1 MHFNVIPDPQHF
13 LGSARQYQ
21 HVTFLC
27 CSVLIY
33 GTAFFLADPE
43 YARQDARVKRGG
55 CGVSPVK
62 KAG

>member
-1 MHFNVIPDPQHF
+1 MHLNVIPDPQHF

-27 CSVLIY
+27 CSTVLLY

-43 YARQDARVKRGG
+43 YARQDARVKRGD
-55 CGVSPVK
+55 VVYHP
-62 KAG
+62 